1 MFRLRH
7 VVATLGLCFS
17 ASWGTSFA
25 HAADSTRP
33 NILYFIIDEWAYY
46 EISGLGNKFLET
58 PRVDQL
64 IGQGMRFTQLLAGG
78 PVCAPTRCALMTG
91 KHAGHMTVRANGGN
105 SPLRLDERTIA
116 SMLHD
121 AGYATGG
128 FGKWG
133 LGGRGTSGVPEKHGF
148 DTFFGYYDQTHAHT
162 FFPEYLVRNSQ
173 EVPLAGNTGNFY
185 AGEQFSQ
192 NLIFDASRQFI
203 VDNKDRPFF
212 CYCCWTPPHGQW
224 GIDPTDPS
232 WQKYKDKPWTAGW
245 RRDTDARIYAAMVNM
260 VDRQIGQ
267 LVDLLKE
274 LKIDDRTLV
283 VVTGDNGA
291 NDYFTND
298 VAVNDDSAKID
309 NKRDKKYPRG
319 LFGGNVDPRSGK
331 EFRGTKGELYEGGLR
346 VPFIA
351 YWPGK
356 IAPGTVSDHLGYFP
370 DVMPTIAEVTGVT
383 PPADTDGISFLPTLL
398 GRQGQRE
405 HDNLYWEY
413 LTQTAVRLGSLKAIR
428 TKAKNPW
435 ELYDLATDIG
445 EEHDLAAQRPEV
457 IQRVESIVAQAHT
470 PVDPGDIYD
479 ADLVDKDRT
488 AGKGQPLPKK

>member
-1 MFRLRH
+1 KSMHRLKSI
-7 VVATLGLCFS
+7 VALIVTL
-17 ASWGTSFA
+17 AATSFA
-25 HAADSTRP
+25 TAAEAPRP

-46 EISGLGNKFLET
+46 EISSLGNSLLET
-58 PRVDQL
+58 PRIDQL
-64 IGQGMRFTQLLAGG
+64 IGQGMRFTQMLAGG

-105 SPLRLDERTIA
+105 DPLRLDEVTIA

-133 LGGRGTSGVPEKHGF
+133 LGGRGTSGIPEKHGF

-173 EVPLAGNTGNFY
+173 EVPLEGNTGDFRS
-185 AGEQFSQ
+185 GKQFSQ
-192 NLIFDASRQFI
+192 NLIFDASRRFI

-224 GIDPTDPS
+224 GIDPNDPA
-232 WQKYKDKPWTAGW
+232 WEKYKDKPWTAGQL
-245 RRDTDARIYAAMVNM
+245 RDTDARIYAAMVNM

-291 NDYFTND
+291 NDYFTHD
-298 VAVNDDSAKID
+298 VGREGAKAGD
-309 NKRDKKYPRG
+309 FRGQEKKYPRG
-319 LFGGNVDPRSGK
+319 IFGGNVDPRSGH
-331 EFRGTKGELYEGGLR
+331 EFRGTKGTLYEGGLR

-351 YWPGK
+351 WWPRK

-370 DVMPTIAEVTGVT
+370 DLMPTIAEIAGVT
-383 PPADTDGISFLPTLL
+383 PPDDIDGISIAPTLF
-398 GRQGQRE
+398 GRGTQRE
-405 HDNLYWEY
+405 HEYLYWEFQQ
-413 LTQTAVRLGSLKAIR
+413 QTAVRIGQMKGIKPSEK
-428 TKAKNPW
+428 KPW
-435 ELYDLATDIG
+435 ALYDLDADISEETDVSKD
-445 EEHDLAAQRPEV
+445 HPK
-457 IQRVESIVAQAHT
+457 IVARMEEIAAESHL
-470 PVDPGDIYD
+470 PARRGEIYEP
-479 ADLVDKDRT
+479 DLVSKDRN
-488 AGKGQPLPKK
+488 AGKKGK